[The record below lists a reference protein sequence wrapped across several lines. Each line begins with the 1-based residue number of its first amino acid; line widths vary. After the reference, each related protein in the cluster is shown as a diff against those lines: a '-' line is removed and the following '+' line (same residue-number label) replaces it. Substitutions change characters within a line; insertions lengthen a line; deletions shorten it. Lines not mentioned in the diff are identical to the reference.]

1 MWYNLSQPYSI
12 RKACRIIEQRKI
24 MNSFVNNKAV
34 WLIVAVAMWFGSTI
48 SVFGQVINKPTNP
61 PPKPLLQPIVVQT
74 DKAQSPPT
82 NNIKPQP
89 TAAPLVTKTGSSTP
103 IAARRTSFPAL
114 ADVAIPGY
122 SGILVENLEGSVVL
136 DSYSNYP
143 FNPASNVKI
152 ATAYAVLKTFG
163 PDYRFPTSIW
173 TDGQID
179 QSTGTLNGNLYVSG
193 RDPMFNQEHAIAV
206 ANELNRLGIRS
217 VSGDLIVTDNFAMSF
232 SMNAQSS
239 GNSLLATMNAARRST
254 GATRAWQSYLVSSK
268 KPFTVIPSVNMS
280 GSVYVQALPTNARLL
295 FSHESAPM
303 REIVKVTL
311 CYSNNFLSE
320 RLGDMLGG
328 PYAVARIVQ
337 QNGQIPTEEFY
348 IQTASGLGSNR
359 VTPRAMMRLL
369 RVLRNELARNK
380 MTFADIMPVAG
391 IDKGTL
397 ERRFDTD
404 FARGSV
410 VGKTGTLGNTDGGV
424 SSLAGEI
431 QSKNGKL
438 LFVIFNQRGSVNR
451 FRSFQNSLV
460 SLIQGQ
466 MGGAT
471 PMAYNQI
478 PLDVRL
484 ANTRISYPDTRAR
497 INEE

>member
-1 MWYNLSQPYSI
+1 
-12 RKACRIIEQRKI
+12 
-24 MNSFVNNKAV
+24 MNRFTKNKAV
-34 WLIVAVAMWFGSTI
+34 WLSVAVAALWISSTVG
-48 SVFGQVINKPTNP
+48 SVFGQAAVKPSTP
-61 PPKPLLQPIVVQT
+61 ASKPLLQPIVVQT
-74 DKAQSPPT
+74 SKPTSSQPT
-82 NNIKPQP
+82 NTGKTPQP
-89 TAAPLVTKTGSSTP
+89 SSTPLVAKTGSSMP
-103 IAARRTSFPAL
+103 LAVRKTSFAAL
-114 ADVAIPGY
+114 ADVDIPGY
-122 SGILVENLEGSVVL
+122 SGILVESMDGNVVL
-136 DSYSNYP
+136 DSYSNYA
-143 FNPASNVKI
+143 FNPASNVKV

-163 PDYRFPTSIW
+163 PEYRFPTSVW

-179 QSTGTLNGNLYVSG
+179 QSTGTLNGNIYVSG
-193 RDPMFNQEHAIAV
+193 RDPMFNYEHGVAI
-206 ANELNRLGIRS
+206 ANELNRLGVRS
-217 VSGDLIVTDNFAMSF
+217 INGDLIVTDNFAMSYN
-232 SMNAQSS
+232 MNAQSS
-239 GNSLLATMNAARRST
+239 GNLLLATMNAAKRST
-254 GATRAWQSYLVSSK
+254 GATRAWQNYLVSSK
-268 KPFTVIPSVNMS
+268 KPVNGFPSVETT

-311 CYSNNFLSE
+311 CYSNNFLAE

-337 QNGQIPTEEFY
+337 LNAQISPEEFY
-348 IQTASGLGSNR
+348 IQTSSGLGSNR

-369 RVLRNELARNK
+369 RTLRNELARNK

-397 ERRFDTD
+397 EGRFNTD
-404 FARGSV
+404 FAMGSV

-424 SSLAGEI
+424 SSLSGEI
-431 QSKNGKL
+431 QTKNGKL
-438 LFVIFNQRGSVNR
+438 LFVIFNQRGSVAR

-497 INEE
+497 LNE